1 MLCLVSILYFGVD
14 NLGLILILIS
24 SLCFVISSYFGKVV
38 TNTTEMTAIVT
49 SFSRFVLGT
58 IIMLVYIVFAQK
70 SFKPTRMRLIFARS
84 IFNCIALMLFS
95 WALQYTTITNVNMLH
110 MTYPVFV
117 VLMIPFITKEKNKIS
132 TFAYLAVIMLGTYL
146 VSNPSF
152 AGINAGDIIALT
164 SAVVAAAAVIFLKE
178 ASKYNEGYI
187 IVFYVMLIGTFFN
200 LPFAYRDLA
209 AFDLHGLIP
218 VILSALLGFLGQ
230 VFLTWGYRYV
240 DSATGAMLSTSRIP
254 LAAVIG
260 YILLSEP
267 LNFRIIIGII
277 LISASLIG
285 ISGFFNR
292 K

>member
-1 MLCLVSILYFGVD
+1 M
-14 NLGLILILIS
+14 GLALILIS

-58 IIMLVYIVFAQK
+58 IIMLGYILSNKK
-70 SFKPTRMRLIFARS
+70 SFRPTKMRLVFARS
-84 IFNCIALMLFS
+84 ILNCIALMLFS

-117 VLMIPFITKEKNKIS
+117 ILLVPFITKERNKKNNCV
-132 TFAYLAVIMLGTYL
+132 YLAATMMGSYL

-152 AGINAGDIIALT
+152 ASINIGDVIALS

-178 ASKYNEGYI
+178 ASRYNEGYL

-200 LPFAYRDLA
+200 LPFAYRDLI
-209 AFDLHGLIP
+209 AFDLQGLTP
-218 VILSALLGFLGQ
+218 VMLSALLGFLGQ

-240 DSATGAMLSTSRIP
+240 DSATGSMLSTSRIA

-260 YILLSEP
+260 YTFLSEP
-267 LNFRIIIGII
+267 LNLRIIIGIV
-277 LISASLIG
+277 LITASLVG
-285 ISGFFNR
+285 ISGFFDLKR
-292 K
+292 KKDLLTEE